1 VRRRATVVAA
11 VTAVFVLLLASAA
24 QARSPDSASARAHRP
39 AAAVPVAQGGTDNG
53 GDHGNGRGK
62 GGSGN
67 GNGGNADQGRGG
79 NGGGRGHAP
88 GVEPH
93 GVSVSASAASAQAIA
108 NALAAAQ
115 RASAKL
121 HALLARLFGRVPG
134 ASTSPAE
141 VKTSAVTH
149 DAVDVAVADGSVAP
163 PSPTAARAG
172 AKAPGRRAGPG
183 SRPPAQVRS
192 SADRPGAKP
201 LALPLAVAPPGD
213 YLVSAVFGF
222 LVLGLL
228 WVLWMAS
235 LRPVLG
241 RGPTERRHAGTHRR

>member
-1 VRRRATVVAA
+1 

-24 QARSPDSASARAHRP
+24 QARSPDSASARASRP
-39 AAAVPVAQGGTDNG
+39 VAAVPVAQGGSDNG
-53 GDHGNGRGK
+53 GDHGTGNGRGK
-62 GGSGN
+62 GG
-67 GNGGNADQGRGG
+67 NGGNADPGRGG

-134 ASTSPAE
+134 ASPSPAV

-172 AKAPGRRAGPG
+172 PQTRGRGAGPG

-241 RGPTERRHAGTHRR
+241 RGHTERRLAGTHRR